1 MFIGRNLFVNE
12 KCIMYGNRCSNAG
25 FININYEKTEIIIG
39 ESGYTHI
46 KIPFDEFKQDY
57 NNIKELYRRIIF
69 LRFGVSI

>member
-25 FININYEKTEIIIG
+25 FININYEKSEIHIIDN
-39 ESGYTHI
+39 GYVHI

-57 NNIKELYRRIIF
+57 NNIKELYRRILF
-69 LRFGVSI
+69 LRFGVSV

>member
-25 FININYEKTEIIIG
+25 FININYEKFEIHIIDN
-39 ESGYTHI
+39 GYTHI
-46 KIPFDEFKQDY
+46 KILFDEFKQDY
-57 NNIKELYRRIIF
+57 NNIKELYRRILF